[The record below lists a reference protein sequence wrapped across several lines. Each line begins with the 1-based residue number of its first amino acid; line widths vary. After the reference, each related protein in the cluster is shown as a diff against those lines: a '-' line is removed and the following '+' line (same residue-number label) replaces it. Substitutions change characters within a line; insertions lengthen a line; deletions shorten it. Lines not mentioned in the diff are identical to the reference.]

1 MAEDFGETIVS
12 SEEEEGEKK
21 DNRLWII
28 IAVVVIVL
36 CCCCIAV
43 GFGGYWLWE
52 NGDSYLDLSVNSLNL
67 LLQQRVKCC
76 IGLTEVLSPEDRIK
90 KI

>member
-12 SEEEEGEKK
+12 SAEEEEKK

-36 CCCCIAV
+36 CCCCIVV

-52 NGDSYLDLSVNSLNL
+52 NGDSLLDISANFLNQL
-67 LLQQRVKCC
+67 L
-76 IGLTEVLSPEDRIK
+76 
-90 KI
+90 